1 MNMRN
6 TVKITTVLGAL
17 FFVALTVLAA
27 EDYKPLN
34 LAQLETI
41 TSQELGVDNPGIL
54 PGNPFY
60 FLKEWSRGV
69 RRVFTFDP
77 VARVEYELRIANQKA
92 AEAKKIEEVKPE
104 DTEAIMGALQNYQE
118 AQERLKDRL
127 EALEE
132 KSQNPEIDNLLN
144 KVTDRSVQHQKVF
157 DEIAQKFEK
166 ESEIHDLV
174 NETQGKIDDA
184 TIAAAAKGDP
194 VEFASKLEKA
204 LISSKGSELKHIRS
218 VEILDRLEQKAPDD
232 LRDALNKMRNE
243 FSIRLEQD
251 IQELLKTEN
260 SQSIESAVQALPGDN
275 ARRLILLD
283 EIRTKAE
290 FRVAETLG
298 RVADLLEKSTI
309 QEKDI
314 AEKAKEQIKRAL
326 EVISETEKKLIEGS
340 YPEETAKKLLLEAQE
355 NVKEA
360 QLVFAS
366 GKYGEAF
373 GHARSAE
380 VLARSA
386 LRFIS
391 KLENPVEDIKTVLN
405 ELSSKIEKYA
415 QLVQEKGYTEEK
427 NPKVFAL
434 LADAKKHLELARE
447 ALEKNDAAS
456 ARLHTNH
463 VREYLYNLSRL
474 IEMEIR
480 GVKPLPVSVTPVY
493 PEPVI
498 CTKEYKPVC
507 AANGKTYGNACQARV
522 AKVVVIHEGTCESAI
537 KPPSE
542 PTEPPQLCTLEYN
555 PVCGADGNTYSNRCF
570 AKAAKI
576 EVAREGMCEVKSA
589 ETGAS
594 VLDESME
601 SGQVEATTT
610 AAIAI
615 DPLLHVS
622 VIITENGQFDPAEIK
637 VRKGG
642 KVTWVNKGKL
652 FVWPASNDH
661 PSHQMYSG
669 FDAFKGIGN
678 GESYSFMFEK
688 IGTWPYHD
696 HLNPSVSGKIIVV
709 E

>member
-1 MNMRN
+1 ME
-6 TVKITTVLGAL
+6 K
-17 FFVALTVLAA
+17 
-27 EDYKPLN
+27 KLN
-34 LAQLETI
+34 
-41 TSQELGVDNPGIL
+41 
-54 PGNPFY
+54 
-60 FLKEWSRGV
+60 
-69 RRVFTFDP
+69 
-77 VARVEYELRIANQKA
+77 VEE
-92 AEAKKIEEVKPE
+92 
-104 DTEAIMGALQNYQE
+104 
-118 AQERLKDRL
+118 
-127 EALEE
+127 
-132 KSQNPEIDNLLN
+132 
-144 KVTDRSVQHQKVF
+144 
-157 DEIAQKFEK
+157 
-166 ESEIHDLV
+166 
-174 NETQGKIDDA
+174 
-184 TIAAAAKGDP
+184 
-194 VEFASKLEKA
+194 
-204 LISSKGSELKHIRS
+204 
-218 VEILDRLEQKAPDD
+218 
-232 LRDALNKMRNE
+232 
-243 FSIRLEQD
+243 
-251 IQELLKTEN
+251 
-260 SQSIESAVQALPGDN
+260 
-275 ARRLILLD
+275 
-283 EIRTKAE
+283 
-290 FRVAETLG
+290 
-298 RVADLLEKSTI
+298 
-309 QEKDI
+309 
-314 AEKAKEQIKRAL
+314 
-326 EVISETEKKLIEGS
+326 EKKLIAVATYMEQIADKQLGDIS
-340 YPEETAKKLLLEAQE
+340 LENKKERLTSVITNLIPSLGISKRSMRINEEKIFEKLDDEILDDIYAQDPLYPNVQNYIEASNNFFLQQEQVSNILCEFIIDIIDNVNDILASTQKKRPTSQQPLD
-355 NVKEA
+355 
-360 QLVFAS
+360 
-366 GKYGEAF
+366 YGE
-373 GHARSAE
+373 
-380 VLARSA
+380 
-386 LRFIS
+386 
-391 KLENPVEDIKTVLN
+391 P
-405 ELSSKIEKYA
+405 
-415 QLVQEKGYTEEK
+415 QLTTEQ
-427 NPKVFAL
+427 
-434 LADAKKHLELARE
+434 RE

-594 VLDESME
+594 VLDESMG